1 MSEEEN
7 TPVEEETV
15 EEQTTVVAQ
24 GLGVADLKLAASII
38 EVVSTRGA
46 IKADEMSAVGTLY
59 NKLMEFLIANG
70 AVQQESLAVQ
80 SEEIDSTDDG
90 DESDD

>member
-1 MSEEEN
+1 
-7 TPVEEETV
+7 
-15 EEQTTVVAQ
+15 
-24 GLGVADLKLAASII
+24 
-38 EVVSTRGA
+38 
-46 IKADEMSAVGTLY
+46 MSAVGTLY